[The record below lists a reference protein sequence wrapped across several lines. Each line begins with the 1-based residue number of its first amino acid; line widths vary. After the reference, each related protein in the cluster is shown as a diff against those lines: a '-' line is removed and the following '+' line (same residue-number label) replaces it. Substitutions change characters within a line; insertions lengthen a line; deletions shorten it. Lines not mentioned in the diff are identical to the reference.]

1 MTSGQNR
8 SSKERT
14 PHPAQFPVELIS
26 RIILASSHPGDI
38 IFDPFFSS
46 GSIAEA
52 AIKTG
57 RKAIGI
63 EINPNYVNIAVQRV
77 KNIRYEEENQVT
89 FATNPS
95 PLEWI

>member
-1 MTSGQNR
+1 MCSHELTNSHIISYYVRGQEKCNYL
-8 SSKERT
+8 T
-14 PHPAQFPVELIS
+14 T
-26 RIILASSHPGDI
+26 
-38 IFDPFFSS
+38 FFIRS

-77 KNIRYEEENQVT
+77 KNIRYEEENQVKQGSLFDLVT
-89 FATNPS
+89 DIF
-95 PLEWI
+95 